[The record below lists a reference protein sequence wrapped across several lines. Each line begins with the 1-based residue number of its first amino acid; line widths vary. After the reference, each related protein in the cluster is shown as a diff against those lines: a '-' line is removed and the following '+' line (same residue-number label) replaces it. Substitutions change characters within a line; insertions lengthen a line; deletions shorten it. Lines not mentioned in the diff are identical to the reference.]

1 MYSFV
6 LANQMSA
13 RGSLEVRSRIASR
26 VVWKRIIT
34 AVKHTVSQSSIVQI
48 FYSSLDFCPQTIHL
62 TDVAD
67 VIRTRGDQ
75 KKHIEQLASTTA
87 AVASQKSLN
96 EFMQRMDEQHKTHV
110 AEMLGPRFAM
120 FCLINR

>member
-34 AVKHTVSQSSIVQI
+34 AVLHCVAIKYRSDLLFFIGFLSSN
-48 FYSSLDFCPQTIHL
+48 HL

-67 VIRTRGDQ
+67 VIQTRGDQ